1 MDAKTKQFLNDMH
14 KEYGLEPSMT
24 WDLKRGKRQAT
35 IITREGIEL
44 IQAKAGINIT
54 FELADVGVAGVIV
67 KAIGTK
73 GDKTIE
79 TFGSAS
85 KETSQTKY
93 YAEMAE
99 KRAMAR
105 VVLKLIDAY
114 RHSVFSEDEAE
125 DFKQPAQA

>member
-1 MDAKTKQFLNDMH
+1 MDKKTKDFLNEMN
-14 KEYGLEPSMT
+14 KTYGLEPSMT
-24 WDLKRGKRQAT
+24 WTMTRGKKEIT

-44 IQAKAGINIT
+44 IQAKAEVDVT

-85 KETSQTKY
+85 KETSKTKY

-99 KRAMAR
+99 KRALAR

-114 RHSVFSEDEAE
+114 RHSVFSEDEAD
-125 DFKQPAQA
+125 DFKKD